1 MRLVSPAVGPVAG
14 MACLMLLS
22 ACASTRDA
30 DTRVPAV
37 YEAPVSP
44 EVASAPSLETWW
56 TGFNDPQLTALIE
69 QALAASPDAR
79 SAAAKLREARATRSG
94 ALTSFL
100 PQGNP
105 RGSVTQ
111 TDSKVIDGAEVA
123 VPGFSTAGDSETQS
137 ANFDVSWEID
147 LFGRI
152 FAARRAAN
160 AEMAAARLDYE
171 AARASL
177 AAAVADGYFAAR
189 GLAIQLEDTRAT
201 ERIQAE
207 LYRIVNIRAE
217 RGIASTADADRVAGD
232 LAQARSQVTALEAD
246 LQAAQRNLLILTG
259 RGIEPIA
266 SLPIDASVGVVPQ
279 VPAAVP
285 GELLARRPDVR
296 RAEAMLVSALGRL
309 DYAKLAF
316 FPTFKLAPGIGL
328 QQNDQPSYSAT
339 IQSWT
344 IGANVTVPVL
354 DIPRLLTEMN
364 AQDAR
369 AEQAAI
375 AYEKAVQTAYGEAEN
390 SLVQLEADR
399 RRIALLENGEERALR
414 AYEASRKGYVAGFN
428 DLQTT
433 LDNER
438 AWRTLRTLS
447 TAAQVQGLRRAVQ
460 SYKALGGGWP
470 LEAAPTNKEAR

>member
-1 MRLVSPAVGPVAG
+1 MRPASLAARSLVGL
-14 MACLMLLS
+14 ACLALS
-22 ACASTRDA
+22 ACASTRDV
-30 DTRVPAV
+30 DTTLPTA

-44 EVASAPSLETWW
+44 EVAGAPSLETWW
-56 TGFNDPQLTALIE
+56 TGFDDPQLTALIE

-79 SAAAKLREARATRSG
+79 SAAARLREARATRSG

-105 RGSVTQ
+105 RGSTSQ
-111 TDSKVIDGAEVA
+111 TESKVIDGTAITI
-123 VPGFSTAGDSETQS
+123 PGFSTSGESEAQS

-177 AAAVADGYFAAR
+177 AAGVADGYFAAR
-189 GLAIQLEDTRAT
+189 GIAIQLEDSRAT

-207 LYRIVNIRAE
+207 LSRIVNIRAE

-232 LAQARSQVTALEAD
+232 LAQARSQVTGLEAE

-266 SLPIDASVGVVPQ
+266 NLPIDPEVGLVPQ
-279 VPAAVP
+279 VPDAVP

-328 QQNDQPSYSAT
+328 QKTDQPGYSAT
-339 IQSWT
+339 IQNWT
-344 IGANVTVPVL
+344 IGANVTIPVL

-399 RRIALLENGEERALR
+399 RRVALLAGGEERALR
-414 AYEASRKGYVAGFN
+414 AYEASRKGYVAGFT

-438 AWRTLRTLS
+438 AWRTVRTLK
-447 TAAQVQGLRRAVQ
+447 TAAQVQALRRAVQ
-460 SYKALGGGWP
+460 TYKALGGGWP
-470 LEAAPTNKEAR
+470 LETAPTNKEAR

>member
-1 MRLVSPAVGPVAG
+1 MRLVTPAVGTAAG
-14 MACLMLLS
+14 LALMLS
-22 ACASTRDA
+22 ACASTRDV
-30 DTRVPAV
+30 DTRLPAA
-37 YEAPVSP
+37 YEAPSSP
-44 EVASAPSLETWW
+44 AIAAAPSLETWW
-56 TGFNDPQLTALIE
+56 TGFNDPQLTALITE
-69 QALAASPDAR
+69 ALANSPDAR

-105 RGSVTQ
+105 RGSITE
-111 TDSKVIDGAEVA
+111 TDSKLVDGTAINI
-123 VPGFSTAGDSETQS
+123 PGFSSTGDSRTET

-152 FAARRAAN
+152 FAASRAAN

-177 AAAVADGYFAAR
+177 AAAVADSYFAAR
-189 GLAIQLEDTRAT
+189 GVAIQLEDTRAT

-207 LYRIVNIRAE
+207 LYRIVDIRAQ
-217 RGIASTADADRVAGD
+217 RGISSTADADRVAGD
-232 LAQARSQVTALEAD
+232 LAQARAQVAGLEAE
-246 LQAAQRNLLILTG
+246 LQAARRNLLILTG

-266 SLPIDASVGVVPQ
+266 ALPIDAEVGVAPAVPD
-279 VPAAVP
+279 VVP

-296 RAEAMLVSALGRL
+296 RAEAMLASALGRL

-328 QQNDQPSYSAT
+328 QKNDQPGYSAT
-339 IQSWT
+339 TQSWS
-344 IGANVTVPVL
+344 IGANVVVPVL
-354 DIPRLLTEMN
+354 DIPRLLSEMK

-369 AEQAAI
+369 SEQAAI
-375 AYEKAVQTAYGEAEN
+375 GYEKAVQTAFGEAEN
-390 SLVQLEADR
+390 ALVQLESDR
-399 RRIALLENGEERALR
+399 RRVDLLQDGEARARR
-414 AYEASRKGYVAGFN
+414 AYEASRKGYVAGFV

-438 AWRTLRTLS
+438 AWRTVRTMK
-447 TAAQVQGLRRAVQ
+447 TAAQVQALRRAVQ
-460 SYKALGGGWP
+460 TYKALGGGWP
-470 LEAAPTNKEAR
+470 LENAPTNKEAR